1 MAHSV
6 MISATILIMANLSES
21 KHSRKMKRILFLISA
36 ALFLLSYQG
45 HCQTITDTGTLR
57 SALNADIVTNG
68 SKLITASKLN
78 RVMNG
83 ILNTM
88 HSYGVD
94 SAYII
99 NPDTLVLTR
108 RGGYSNYKIKL
119 PGLGSGAES
128 DPTVS
133 GAAKAI
139 VNGDTTNWSTAYRKR
154 LSNLSFDS
162 ASKILTVT
170 LSDGTEFK
178 DTINIVGGGGGG
190 TTNLGQSRT
199 STTYT
204 VTSSSGVP
212 TTLQPADNSNAGV
225 LTSNQKKL
233 LDTLANPDSVRL
245 YRKPGSDSVFLCVK
259 PYPYTLE
266 SCKFQ
271 YKDTLGSGSGGSG
284 DVVGPSSATDGQLVK
299 QNGTTG
305 KVVNNYTGT
314 GYVKTSTG
322 VPSPVT
328 TIPNADIVSFKTYPA
343 ESQIGTIYEKDNF
356 TEIDLAQD
364 FQGVG
369 GDVFSLSSGKIR
381 SVSSTVAWTTYGRFL
396 PYRPTLLP
404 KWSFTV
410 EYTIVSA
417 LAGNVG
423 MGPAIRSNNV
433 NGANFGYMS
442 YLSASSST
450 ATPHLAKE
458 DGTSDQTG
466 TTFTISVGD
475 KIRMVLSFDETVMTL
490 TAQNLTTSSAVSTVT
505 KTFVATT
512 TPYVPNTGTLGFSNF
527 SGTYDISYLKFSS
540 TATKNPTLA
549 IAADSKGQI
558 FAGTFANRFPN
569 LLNTNYPT
577 TLNYSGGGDQLK
589 DFLDKKIEV
598 MNLNPEQWWIILG
611 SNDLRYGSSLTTTL
625 NRLATIDSWFKGTQT
640 RVYYS
645 VIPEDSTAGHAG
657 IGLTAFKNY
666 MASLYAS
673 QYIDLWTNFSTTN
686 VLKAIYNSGDDVHP
700 NATAHTDIA
709 AAAVSSGLIT
719 TISANRRTNFN
730 TSGKNIALTG
740 DQISIVPW
748 GKNNVLRVD
757 DSSRLAPSMIYHD
770 VNKIVVSPNLSA
782 ATAFTGALATFDG
795 SVATKGN
802 NGAIIWADRTSAN
815 YFAAYSNNDELTFTY
830 NGAAIGPYLGGSGR
844 LKIGTG
850 GTAIAIK
857 GALNI
862 NLPYTFTANTDG
874 VALNIEDVTYTSPTG
889 GFATF
894 NGNYVGIPTINA
906 AAAASFTDATSL
918 TLGGAPVAGTNMTL
932 VNRYTFRVLGG
943 NSTFN
948 GNVGIAANG
957 YLNFNTTLGT
967 SGYGVRDNSGT
978 MEYKN
983 SGGAWAAFS
992 SGGGITGTL
1001 TSGRI
1006 PYATGTS
1013 TVADNSNFLW
1023 DNTNQRLSIGTTT
1036 AVGHLNVGGNVTWS
1050 GSQAGLQAYF
1060 LGATYNDNTTATS
1073 GTAAGSANPILI
1085 GAPTFTAT
1093 NTGVIQPNAYTM
1105 YISKPIAGTNVTIQ
1119 QNRALIV
1126 EGLQTTSFYVQVNG
1140 ATDANYTITSDDY
1153 YINLPTITANR
1164 TVTLPASP
1172 GSGRKLIIKNKNS
1185 AGFAWQFSTA
1195 VKDGADASV
1204 TNLVNDT
1211 VYELIFDG
1219 TDWNIVN

>member
-1 MAHSV
+1 
-6 MISATILIMANLSES
+6 
-21 KHSRKMKRILFLISA
+21 MKRILFLISA

-190 TTNLGQSRT
+190 STNLGQSRT

-271 YKDTLGSGSGGSG
+271 YRDTLGAGGGGSG

-328 TIPNADIVSFKTYPA
+328 TIPNADVVNFKSYPT
-343 ESQIGTIYEKDNF
+343 ERTFGTIYEKSSWK
-356 TEIDLAQD
+356 DLSD
-364 FQGVG
+364 FAISGEVNIALN
-369 GDVFSLSSGKIR
+369 GDKVDF
-381 SVSSTVAWTTYGRFL
+381 SSTDIDYTNRIRFIPWWSTGTNQWKVTVQYKVTVAGGTWC
-396 PYRPTLLP
+396 
-404 KWSFTV
+404 
-410 EYTIVSA
+410 
-417 LAGNVG
+417 
-423 MGPAIRSNNV
+423 GPDIKSQV
-433 NGANFGYMS
+433 NHDGANFDVMGFKS
-442 YLSASSST
+442 FGT
-450 ATPHLAKE
+450 
-458 DGTSDQTG
+458 GTSSFIYDGTG
-466 TTFTISVGD
+466 TTQYSTLAAPASSIGDLMEVTFRRDDSTIIYTI
-475 KIRMVLSFDETVMTL
+475 KNI
-490 TAQNLTTSSAVSTVT
+490 TTSSA
-505 KTFVATT
+505 TT
-512 TPYVPNTGTLGFSNF
+512 THTYSYPSNQSVPMPNVGQWGWMV
-527 SGTYDISYLKFSS
+527 SGTSGTGQFQYIKVEILGKQY
-540 TATKNPTLA
+540 PTLTVIGNSKA
-549 IAADSKGQI
+549 AVGYADSW
-558 FAGTFANRFPN
+558 AGR
-569 LLNTNYPT
+569 LVEKLNTTYPT
-577 TLNYSGGGDQLK
+577 TTWSAGSAENLTDIFLKLPEILQVNPQQVLCLDCWSNSVRAGTPINLVVDSLEMIYKEFANGGTK
-589 DFLDKKIEV
+589 FLFAP
-598 MNLNPEQWWIILG
+598 L
-611 SNDLRYGSSLTTTL
+611 
-625 NRLATIDSWFKGTQT
+625 
-640 RVYYS
+640 
-645 VIPEDSTAGHAG
+645 PEDSTVNGAAN
-657 IGLTAFKNY
+657 LTAMKNY
-666 MASLYAS
+666 LVANHASE
-673 QYIDLWTNFSTTN
+673 YIDTWTPLSSSNKLLLAFAHSGADKVHLN
-686 VLKAIYNSGDDVHP
+686 QAGQDAALSAI
-700 NATAHTDIA
+700 I
-709 AAAVSSGLIT
+709 SSGLIST
-719 TISANRRTNFN
+719 IDINRRVPWTETDANIQTVGGRLRFRYPIFPAVNTLPKFDDKYRLVRSVFQDNGTTAFVSTKLNPVAPSTNGRLNVDGAVYLYGTQGQLKQFDATNPADNFTFQYDAHVYRTISSGTNIFSVDN
-730 TSGKNIALTG
+730 TGKWRISPTTTGTYTSAFQIKQDYNFSYTSGFNGLQFQIGATTHNYAGNTALPDISTAYI
-740 DQISIVPW
+740 DQTTLTASGVTTYPW
-748 GKNNVLRVD
+748 GSALHIKGPMIAGANV
-757 DSSRLAPSMIYHD
+757 S
-770 VNKIVVSPNLSA
+770 
-782 ATAFTGALATFDG
+782 FTNGALALYVEAGMTYAKGGLRFDLG
-795 SVATKGN
+795 SDANYDLYYRNSSGLLTRLA
-802 NGAIIWADRTSAN
+802 NGTNGQFLGANTSA
-815 YFAAYSNNDELTFTY
+815 
-830 NGAAIGPYLGGSGR
+830 
-844 LKIGTG
+844 
-850 GTAIAIK
+850 
-857 GALNI
+857 
-862 NLPYTFTANTDG
+862 
-874 VALNIEDVTYTSPTG
+874 
-889 GFATF
+889 
-894 NGNYVGIPTINA
+894 
-906 AAAASFTDATSL
+906 
-918 TLGGAPVAGTNMTL
+918 APSWQTPSA
-932 VNRYTFRVLGG
+932 
-943 NSTFN
+943 
-948 GNVGIAANG
+948 
-957 YLNFNTTLGT
+957 
-967 SGYGVRDNSGT
+967 
-978 MEYKN
+978 
-983 SGGAWAAFS
+983 
-992 SGGGITGTL
+992 GGGITGTL

-1023 DNTNQRLSIGTTT
+1023 DNTNQRVSIGTTT